1 MDGAYE
7 VVITPR
13 AEASLEEIL
22 VYLIENVSMETAER
36 VRSKLLE
43 VIYNLGKM
51 PTANPVAGGIISEKE
66 SYTGAPW
73 RYHTGSSTQ
82 SKKSSYRCW
91 SWISTTSGEIQSPL
105 TKVLNNPRRE
115 HS

>member
-22 VYLIENVSMETAER
+22 VYLIGNVSMETAER

-51 PTANPVAGGIISEKE
+51 PTANPVAGGIISEKGII
-66 SYTGAPW
+66 YRRALAL
-73 RYHTGSSTQ
+73 
-82 SKKSSYRCW
+82 SYR
-91 SWISTTSGEIQSPL
+91 IVYTIKEEQL
-105 TKVLNNPRRE
+105 QVLVLDIHHVRRDPKSINE
-115 HS
+115 SFE

>member
-22 VYLIENVSMETAER
+22 VYLTENVPLETAER
-36 VRSKLLE
+36 VMDKLLE

-51 PTANPVAGGIISEKE
+51 PTANPIALMSL
-66 SYTGAPW
+66 S
-73 RYHTGSSTQ
+73 
-82 SKKSSYRCW
+82 
-91 SWISTTSGEIQSPL
+91 L
-105 TKVLNNPRRE
+105 T
-115 HS
+115 

>member
-1 MDGAYE
+1 MDGTYE

-36 VRSKLLE
+36 VRSRLLE

-51 PTANPVAGGIISEKE
+51 PTANPVAHGIISEKGII
-66 SYTGAPW
+66 YRRALAL
-73 RYHTGSSTQ
+73 
-82 SKKSSYRCW
+82 SYR
-91 SWISTTSGEIQSPL
+91 IVYTIKEEQLQVLVVEIHHVKRDPQGINESF
-105 TKVLNNPRRE
+105 E
-115 HS
+115 

>member
-36 VRSKLLE
+36 VREKLLE
-43 VIYNLGKM
+43 AIYNLGKM
-51 PTANPVAGGIISEKE
+51 PTANPVARGIVSEKGTI
-66 SYTGAPW
+66 YRRALAL
-73 RYHTGSSTQ
+73 
-82 SKKSSYRCW
+82 SYR
-91 SWISTTSGEIQSPL
+91 IVYTIEEEQLQVLVVEIHHVKRDPKAINESF
-105 TKVLNNPRRE
+105 E
-115 HS
+115 